1 MINVLFIRQCRQ
13 TIRENRAENKPI
25 HWKSRRKQADN
36 GLCRGKFD
44 CQGDGCFLRCRTMT
58 GWWVRD
64 LFNGDLWVALP
75 TAGIYGLF
83 SLWMLI
89 HAVQNKEYVWAVAIL
104 FGLAIWYF
112 FYMYRSGSAVM
123 SGFELP
129 GAAKRQR
136 IKELESQI
144 HHIGNAV
151 HHFQLG
157 DVYFRNG
164 KLAKAEAC
172 YRASLE
178 RDPEDIDARAHL
190 GQCLL
195 RLKRAAEARPI
206 LEKVCAENPKHD
218 YGYSLMALAE
228 SQTAMNEPDAALKT
242 WLQVTAN
249 HSYPRAKVQL
259 AEL

>member
-1 MINVLFIRQCRQ
+1 MI
-13 TIRENRAENKPI
+13 
-25 HWKSRRKQADN
+25 
-36 GLCRGKFD
+36 
-44 CQGDGCFLRCRTMT
+44 
-58 GWWVRD
+58 GWWLQD
-64 LFNGDLWVALP
+64 LFNGDLWVAAPPL
-75 TAGIYGLF
+75 GLYAIF
-83 SLWMLI
+83 SLWMVVHAIENREWMWVFLI
-89 HAVQNKEYVWAVAIL
+89 L
-104 FGLAIWYF
+104 CGLGIWYF
-112 FYMYRSGSAVM
+112 LYMYRTGSAAM

-144 HHIGNAV
+144 HHIDNAV

-157 DVYFRNG
+157 DVYFRTG
-164 KLAKAEAC
+164 KLAKAEVC

-195 RLKRAAEARPI
+195 RQKRAAEARPI
-206 LEKVCAENPKHD
+206 LEKVCVENPKHD

-228 SQTAMNEPDAALKT
+228 TRAAMNEPDAALAA
-242 WLQVTAN
+242 WLQVTTN

-259 AEL
+259 AELYLAKSQIEPARSEINDVLADDPHAPRYQRRRDRVWVGRARALKRKIGGN

>member
-1 MINVLFIRQCRQ
+1 
-13 TIRENRAENKPI
+13 
-25 HWKSRRKQADN
+25 
-36 GLCRGKFD
+36 
-44 CQGDGCFLRCRTMT
+44 MT
-58 GWWVRD
+58 GWWLQNLFDRD
-64 LFNGDLWVALP
+64 LWFSVP
-75 TAGIYGLF
+75 TTGIYAIF

-89 HAVQNKEYVWAVAIL
+89 HAIRNQEYIWALLIL
-104 FGLAIWYF
+104 FGLMAIIYF
-112 FYMYRSGSAVM
+112 FYVYRSGSAVM

-129 GAAKRQR
+129 GAAKRKR

-164 KLAKAEAC
+164 QLAKAETC
-172 YRASLE
+172 YRSSLE
-178 RDPEDIDARAHL
+178 LDGEDIDARAHL

-195 RLKRAAEARPI
+195 RQKRAAEARPI

-228 SQTAMNEPDAALKT
+228 ARAAMGETDAALET
-242 WLQVTAN
+242 WLQVTSN

-259 AEL
+259 AELYLSKNQNEPARIEINDVLADDAHAPKFQRRRDRFWIRRAKALARKIRHSKAAG

>member
-1 MINVLFIRQCRQ
+1 MI
-13 TIRENRAENKPI
+13 
-25 HWKSRRKQADN
+25 
-36 GLCRGKFD
+36 
-44 CQGDGCFLRCRTMT
+44 
-58 GWWVRD
+58 GWWFKD
-64 LFNGDLWVALP
+64 LFNGDLWVAVP
-75 TAGIYGLF
+75 TAGLYAIF
-83 SLWMLI
+83 SLWMLV
-89 HAVQNKEYVWAVAIL
+89 HAVHNREWLWAVLIVC
-104 FGLAIWYF
+104 GLGIWYF
-112 FYMYRSGSAVM
+112 FYMYRSGAAVM

-144 HHIGNAV
+144 HHIDNAV
-151 HHFQLG
+151 HHFRLG
-157 DVYFRNG
+157 DIYFRHG

-178 RDPEDIDARAHL
+178 RDAEDIDARAHL
-190 GQCLL
+190 GQCLV
-195 RLKRAAEARPI
+195 RQKRAAEARPI

-228 SQTAMNEPDAALKT
+228 TRTAMNEPDAAVQT

-259 AEL
+259 AELYLAQNQIEPARAEINDVLADDPHAPRYQRRRDRVWISRARGLKRKIGNR

>member
-1 MINVLFIRQCRQ
+1 MI
-13 TIRENRAENKPI
+13 
-25 HWKSRRKQADN
+25 
-36 GLCRGKFD
+36 
-44 CQGDGCFLRCRTMT
+44 
-58 GWWVRD
+58 GWWFQN
-64 LFNGDLWVALP
+64 LFDTEYWVAYP
-75 TAGIYGLF
+75 AAGLYAVF
-83 SLWMLI
+83 SLWMLVHAI
-89 HAVQNKEYVWAVAIL
+89 HNREWLWGVLIIAGMAI
-104 FGLAIWYF
+104 GYYF
-112 FYMYRSGSAVM
+112 FMYRTGSAVT

-144 HHIGNAV
+144 HHIDNAV
-151 HHFQLG
+151 HHYQLG

-164 KLAKAEAC
+164 NLAKAEAC

-178 RDPEDIDARAHL
+178 RDAEDIDARAHL

-195 RLKRAAEARPI
+195 RQKRAAEARPI

-228 SQTAMNEPDAALKT
+228 TRAALGEPDAAMQI

-259 AEL
+259 AELYLAKNQIEPARVEINDVLADDVHAPKFQRRRDRVWVRRAHTLARKIR